1 MESPR
6 SFRLAALASLG
17 FTMAVIVWGGYVRAS
32 GSGAG
37 CGDHWPNCNGE
48 VIPPS
53 PSVKTMIEFTHR
65 VTSALAS
72 FAVLALVILGFRQHP
87 RGHAARR
94 LAGWSLFFM
103 LLEGAAGAFLVKREL
118 VANNASASRAVA
130 MSVHLIITFFLLAA
144 MASTAWVAFRG
155 AKPAQAPSSAQ
166 RLSGWLALVLVMA
179 VGISGAI
186 AALGDTL
193 VQQSVVSPV
202 VDALVG
208 LRIFHPL
215 MAIGATLAVVLLV
228 TQSWAASRRHA
239 ALVVGLLGLQ
249 VMAGLLNVV
258 LAAPIWLQLL
268 HLTVADSLWISLV
281 LLTRVG
287 GAPAAERPTPGALTA
302 A

>member
-1 MESPR
+1 MSSPR
-6 SFRLAALASLG
+6 SFRWAALAALG

-37 CGDHWPNCNGE
+37 CGAHWPNCNGE
-48 VIPPS
+48 VIPFS
-53 PSVKTMIEFTHR
+53 PSVKTIIEFTHR

-72 FAVLALVILGFRQHP
+72 FAVLALVVLGWRQHP

-118 VANNASASRAVA
+118 VADNASASRAVA
-130 MSVHLIITFFLLAA
+130 MSVHLIITFFLVAS

-155 AKPAQAPSSAQ
+155 ERPALPPSGLQ
-166 RLSGWLALVLVMA
+166 RPSGWLALAMVMA
-179 VGISGAI
+179 VGISGAV

-202 VDALVG
+202 VDALVS

-215 MAIGATLAVVLLV
+215 IAIGATLAVVLLV
-228 TQSWAASRRHA
+228 TQSWGASPRHA
-239 ALVVGLLGLQ
+239 GLVGALLVLQ
-249 VMAGLLNVV
+249 VCAGLVNVA
-258 LAAPIWLQLL
+258 LAAPIWMQLV
-268 HLTVADSLWISLV
+268 HLTLADTLWISLV

-287 GAPAAERPTPGALTA
+287 GASASVPSAPLQVRLD
-302 A
+302 